1 MLKILQGLKGNK
13 AANLKE
19 QDSNIVRN
27 MEKDA
32 NESRRKRKEIATKLE
47 TVRINK
53 LFEKEEQLQHANNQY
68 QKSDRKVILNGGSR
82 MNIVYHKG
90 GGKEPFVKVGGSF
103 KSLDKNYEK
112 KI

>member
-1 MLKILQGLKGNK
+1 MFKILQGLKGNK

-32 NESRRKRKEIATKLE
+32 NERRKRKEIATNLE
-47 TVRINK
+47 TERINDW
-53 LFEKEEQLQHANNQY
+53 FEKEEQLKNANNQY

>member
-1 MLKILQGLKGNK
+1 MFKILQGLKGNK

-19 QDSNIVRN
+19 HDLNIVRN

-32 NESRRKRKEIATKLE
+32 DEGRRKRNRIATNLE
-47 TVRINK
+47 TERINK
-53 LFEKEEQLQHANNQY
+53 FEKEKQLQIANNQY